1 MLLSAFRN
9 PFAAGRCGLLPSI
22 VVLMLLA
29 LASSPALA
37 AKTDIVILTN
47 GDRVTG
53 EIKKLEAG
61 ILQYNTVTMG
71 TVNIESR
78 FIQTII
84 TEKQQVIETTDGDRW
99 LGKLQKPED
108 SEDVQIV
115 TVRGAVDIDPGEIVS
130 AWPVEATF
138 LDKMDL
144 SFSVGYEYQKST
156 GIGNFSGA
164 SDFLYRTDQRVFDA
178 TFRTNVTTQEAA
190 EDQERLE
197 LRFNYQR
204 LLEDW
209 RFRALLASYESNEAL
224 GLDRRITGGGAFGR
238 YLSKTNLN
246 WLNYYVG
253 AIANAERSV
262 GGEETTSIEAVLGS
276 RWRYFQFAT
285 PERILDTSLSV
296 FPSLT
301 ESGRWR
307 GDLRTTFKLELLDD
321 LFWTMEFFATYDSE
335 PLDLDAEKSDYGIIT
350 GFGWSY

>member
-1 MLLSAFRN
+1 MLLSVLKSLCPAPRLG
-9 PFAAGRCGLLPSI
+9 PVLL
-22 VVLMLLA
+22 LLVA
-29 LASSPALA
+29 LAPGLA
-37 AKTDIVILTN
+37 WAEKTDIVILTN

-61 ILQYNTVTMG
+61 ILQYKTDTMG
-71 TVNIESR
+71 TVRIEWR
-78 FIQTII
+78 FIRTII
-84 TEKQQVIETTDGDRW
+84 TDKQQVIETTGGDRW

-115 TVRGAVDIDPGEIVS
+115 TVRGPVDIDPNDVVS

-164 SDFLYRTDQRVFDA
+164 ADFLYRTDARVFDS
-178 TFRTNVTTQEAA
+178 TFRTNVTTQDEA
-190 EDQERLE
+190 EDQERFE
-197 LRFNYQR
+197 WRFNYQR

-209 RFRALLASYESNEAL
+209 RFRSLLASYESNEAL
-224 GLDRRITGGGAFGR
+224 GLDRRITGGGAFGS
-238 YLSKTNLN
+238 YLRKTNLN
-246 WLNYYVG
+246 WLHYYVG
-253 AIANAERSV
+253 AIGNIERSV
-262 GGEETTSIEAVLGS
+262 GGEDTKSVEAVLGS
-276 RWRYFQFAT
+276 RWRYFQYAT
-285 PERILDTSLSV
+285 PERVLDTNLSL

-301 ESGRWR
+301 ETGRWR
-307 GDLRTTFKLELLDD
+307 GDFRTTFRLELLTD

-335 PLDLDAEKSDYGIIT
+335 PIDLDAEKSDYGIIT

>member
-1 MLLSAFRN
+1 MSLSAFRT
-9 PFAAGRCGLLPSI
+9 PILACRCGLLL
-22 VVLMLLA
+22 LMVLA
-29 LASSPALA
+29 LAPRPALA
-37 AKTDIVILTN
+37 EKTDIVILTN

-61 ILQYNTVTMG
+61 ILQYKTDTMG
-71 TVNIESR
+71 TVRIEWR
-78 FIQTII
+78 FIRTII
-84 TEKQQVIETTDGDRW
+84 TDKQQVIETTEGDRW

-115 TVRGAVDIDPGEIVS
+115 TVRGPVDIDPNEVVS
-130 AWPVEATF
+130 VWPVEATF

-164 SDFLYRTDQRVFDA
+164 ADFLYRTEARVFDS
-178 TFRTNVTTQEAA
+178 TLRTNITTQEGA

-197 LRFNYQR
+197 LRFSYQR
-204 LLEDW
+204 LLEDL
-209 RFRALLASYESNEAL
+209 RFRALIASYESNEAL
-224 GLDRRITGGGAFGR
+224 GLDRRITGGGAFGS
-238 YLSKTNLN
+238 YLRKTNLN
-246 WLNYYVG
+246 WLNYYAG
-253 AIANAERSV
+253 LIGNIERSV
-262 GGEETTSIEAVLGS
+262 EGQQTNSVEALLGT
-276 RWRYFQFAT
+276 RWRYFQFAE
-285 PERILDTSLSV
+285 PERVLDTTLNV

-307 GDLRTTFKLELLDD
+307 GDFRTTFRLELLKD
-321 LFWTMEFFATYDSE
+321 LFWTMEFFATYDSD

>member
-1 MLLSAFRN
+1 MLFTPRKPFSALQF
-9 PFAAGRCGLLPSI
+9 GLF
-22 VVLMLLA
+22 LLLLFA
-29 LASSPALA
+29 LAPTA
-37 AKTDIVILTN
+37 AWAQKTDIVILTN
-47 GDRVTG
+47 GDRLTG

-61 ILQYNTVTMG
+61 ILQYKTDTMG
-71 TVNIESR
+71 TVRIEWR

-84 TEKQQVIETTDGDRW
+84 TDKQQVIETIEGERW

-115 TVRGAVDIDPGEIVS
+115 TVRGPVDIDPGEIVS

-164 SDFLYRTDQRVFDA
+164 SDFLYRTDERVFDA
-178 TFRTNVTTQEAA
+178 TLRTNVTTQDEAG
-190 EDQERLE
+190 DQERFE

-209 RFRALLASYESNEAL
+209 RFRSLLASYESNEAL
-224 GLDRRITGGGAFGR
+224 GLDRRVTGGGAFGR
-238 YLSKTNLN
+238 YLRKTNLN
-246 WLNYYVG
+246 WLQFYAG

-262 GGEETTSIEAVLGS
+262 GGEETTSIEAVLGT
-276 RWRYFQFAT
+276 RWRYFQYAT
-285 PERILDTSLSV
+285 PERVLDTTFSV

-307 GDLRTTFKLELLDD
+307 SDLRTTFRLELLTD